1 MRSAES
7 RRCSLG
13 ASVAK
18 QDEAMKRLLD
28 RKRARDNAAKK
39 TKTMAGQT
47 SGPDA
52 YDLTEDL
59 LDAIADEKRLHEAKM
74 DEHLR
79 EVRACTDAG
88 NREEAGR
95 ASTQAEHHL
104 TAVAALNSALA
115 RCQRI
120 KDSAFK
126 TGGGH
131 E

>member
-1 MRSAES
+1 MTDPT
-7 RRCSLG
+7 G
-13 ASVAK
+13 
-18 QDEAMKRLLD
+18 
-28 RKRARDNAAKK
+28 
-39 TKTMAGQT
+39 
-47 SGPDA
+47 GPDA

-59 LDAIADEKRLHEAKM
+59 LDAIVDEKRLQEAKM

-79 EVRACTDAG
+79 GVRAYTDAG

-104 TAVAALNSALA
+104 TAVAALNCALA

-120 KDSAFK
+120 KDNAFK

-131 E
+131 DE